1 MGGKTVKRL
10 KSVTTLRPKLTGSQ
24 EGRTNI
30 QYDIIG
36 LLPYPELLIA
46 YNQSKIKEVSIV
58 EGQGGL
64 ASYNK
69 VYYNVGRLY
78 TPNIVIS
85 SKEINGKS
93 DDTLDNKYRL
103 MKK

>member
-30 QYDIIG
+30 HDIIG
-36 LLPYPELLIA
+36 LPPYPDLLIA
-46 YNQSKIKEVSIV
+46 YNQSKIKEVLIV
-58 EGQGGL
+58 EGGL

-78 TPNIVIS
+78 TPNIVFS
-85 SKEINGKS
+85 SKKLTEKAMTLSIINTG
-93 DDTLDNKYRL
+93 
-103 MKK
+103 

>member
-30 QYDIIG
+30 HDIIG

-46 YNQSKIKEVSIV
+46 YNQSKIKEVLIV
-58 EGQGGL
+58 EGGL

-78 TPNIVIS
+78 TPNIVFS

-93 DDTLDNKYRL
+93 DDTLDSKYRL

>member
-10 KSVTTLRPKLTGSQ
+10 KSVTTLRPKLTVSQ
-24 EGRTNI
+24 EGCTTI
-30 QYDIIG
+30 HDIIG
-36 LLPYPELLIA
+36 LPPYPELLIA
-46 YNQSKIKEVSIV
+46 YNQSKIKEVLIV
-58 EGQGGL
+58 EDGL

-78 TPNIVIS
+78 TPNIVFS

-93 DDTLDNKYRL
+93 DDTLDNNL
-103 MKK
+103 INTG

>member
-30 QYDIIG
+30 HDIIG
-36 LLPYPELLIA
+36 LPPYPELLTA
-46 YNQSKIKEVSIV
+46 YNQSKIKEVLIV
-58 EGQGGL
+58 EGGL

-69 VYYNVGRLY
+69 VYYNLIMWAVFIRRILY
-78 TPNIVIS
+78 FSQKKLTKKAMTPSIV
-85 SKEINGKS
+85 NTG
-93 DDTLDNKYRL
+93 
-103 MKK
+103 